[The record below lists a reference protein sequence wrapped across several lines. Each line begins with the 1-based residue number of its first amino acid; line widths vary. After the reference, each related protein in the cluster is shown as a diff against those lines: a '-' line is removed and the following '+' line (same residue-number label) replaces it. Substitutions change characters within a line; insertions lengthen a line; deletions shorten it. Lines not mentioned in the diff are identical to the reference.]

1 MTLSTQLIIA
11 LAQAGILVNL
21 MLVAAA
27 YMVLAERKIS
37 AWIQNRVGP
46 NRVGPWG
53 LFQSFADVF
62 KLYLKEDVVPA
73 AADYRFH
80 ALAPVISIAVAI
92 TVYALIPFSPA
103 VTIDGVTYSLSM
115 APKMDIGIL
124 AILAMTSV
132 GVYGVALAGW
142 SSNNKYSLMGGLR
155 SSAQMISYELSM
167 GLAIIAVVLC
177 AGSLNLV
184 DMINQQN
191 TGAWYV
197 MYQPVGFILFF
208 ITALAETNRAPFDL
222 PEAEPELVGG
232 YHTEYSGMKF
242 GLLYLAE
249 YANMLASS
257 AIMAAIYLGGWDAI
271 PFVDDASVVGM
282 FISDPTQLSIALALL
297 GHVVFLT
304 KAFLLVFVFIWV
316 RWSLPRFRYDQLMN
330 LGWKILLPLSLV
342 NVIVTGLIIHFTK

>member
-1 MTLSTQLIIA
+1 MDWIDFAIIVA
-11 LAQAGILVNL
+11 KGGILVNA
-21 MLVAAA
+21 MLIAAA
-27 YMVLAERKIS
+27 YMVLAERKIA
-37 AWIQNRVGP
+37 AWIQNRIGP

-73 AADYRFH
+73 AADYKFH

-92 TVYALIPFSPA
+92 SVYAVIPWSDA
-103 VTIDGVTYSLSM
+103 VEIGGRMISLTM
-115 APKMDIGIL
+115 APDMNIAL
-124 AILAMTSV
+124 LVILAMTSV

-167 GLAIIAVVLC
+167 GLSVIGVVMI

-184 DMINQQN
+184 DIIRGQSAGVWN
-191 TGAWYV
+191 AF
-197 MYQPVGFILFF
+197 YQPLGFIIFF
-208 ITALAETNRAPFDL
+208 VTALAETNRAPFDL

-232 YHTEYSGMKF
+232 YHTEYSAMKF

-257 AIMAAIYLGGWDAI
+257 AIMATLFLGGWDI
-271 PFVDDASVVGM
+271 VPFLDDSAVLGLEAGSLPLVLLQHLAFVGK
-282 FISDPTQLSIALALL
+282 SL
-297 GHVVFLT
+297 
-304 KAFLLVFVFIWV
+304 LLVFVFIWI

-330 LGWKILLPLSLV
+330 LGWKVLLPLSLA
-342 NVIVTGLIIHFTK
+342 NIAVTGIVILLFNR

>member
-1 MTLSTQLIIA
+1 MDWIELIIIVA
-11 LAQAGILVNL
+11 KGGLLVNA
-21 MLVAAA
+21 MLIAAA
-27 YMVLAERKIS
+27 YMVLAERKIA
-37 AWIQNRVGP
+37 AWIQNRIGP

-53 LFQSFADVF
+53 LLQSFADVF
-62 KLYLKEDVVPA
+62 KLYLKEDVVPV

-92 TVYALIPFSPA
+92 TVYAIIPWSGEVEVA
-103 VTIDGVTYSLSM
+103 GRMYSLSM
-115 APKMDIGIL
+115 APNMNVAFL
-124 AILAMTSV
+124 VVLAMTSV

-167 GLAIIAVVLC
+167 GLSAVGVLML

-184 DMINQQN
+184 EIIRAQMDS
-191 TGAWYV
+191 GWFV
-197 MYQPVGFILFF
+197 FYQPFAFIIFF
-208 ITALAETNRAPFDL
+208 VTALAETNRAPFDL

-232 YHTEYSGMKF
+232 YHTEYASMKF

-257 AIMAAIYLGGWDAI
+257 AIMATIFLGGWDII
-271 PFVDDASVVGM
+271 PFMDDATILGLKDGSLPLVLLQHGAIVGK
-282 FISDPTQLSIALALL
+282 SL
-297 GHVVFLT
+297 
-304 KAFLLVFVFIWV
+304 LLVFVFIWI

-330 LGWKILLPLSLV
+330 LGWKILLPLSLA
-342 NVIVTGLIIHFTK
+342 NIALTGLAILLFSK

>member
-1 MTLSTQLIIA
+1 MDLTQLLITLI
-11 LAQAGILVNL
+11 QGGILVNV
-21 MLVAAA
+21 MLISAAF
-27 YMVLAERKIS
+27 MVLAERKVA
-37 AWIQNRVGP
+37 AWIQNRIGP

-53 LFQSFADVF
+53 LLQSFADVF
-62 KLYLKEDVVPA
+62 KLYMKEDVVPA

-92 TVYALIPFSPA
+92 TVYAVIPWSGPF
-103 VTIDGVTYSLSM
+103 VEINGIQYGLTM
-115 APKMDIGIL
+115 APNMNVAL
-124 AILAMTSV
+124 LVILAMTSV

-155 SSAQMISYELSM
+155 SAAQMISYELSM
-167 GLAIIAVVLC
+167 GLSIVGVLML

-184 DMINQQN
+184 EIIMAQVKS
-191 TGAWYV
+191 GWFV
-197 MYQPVGFILFF
+197 FYQPFAFIIFI

-257 AIMAAIYLGGWDAI
+257 AIMATLFLGGWDLI
-271 PFVDDASVVGM
+271 PFLDDSAILGLPQGSLPMAILG
-282 FISDPTQLSIALALL
+282 FLAFAGKAALM
-297 GHVVFLT
+297 
-304 KAFLLVFVFIWV
+304 VFVFMWI

-330 LGWKILLPLSLV
+330 LGWKVLLPLSLV
-342 NVIVTGLIIHFTK
+342 NIAITGVVLLLLQ

>member
-1 MTLSTQLIIA
+1 MSITNLIVI
-11 LAQAGILVNL
+11 LVQAGILVNL
-21 MLVAAA
+21 MLMAAA
-27 YMVLAERKIS
+27 YMVLAERKIA

-62 KLYLKEDVVPA
+62 KLYLKEDIVPA
-73 AADYRFH
+73 AADYKFH
-80 ALAPVISIAVAI
+80 ALAPVIAIGVAV
-92 TVYALIPFSPA
+92 TVYAIIPFSGPL
-103 VTIDGVTYSLSM
+103 VEIDGVQYGLTM
-115 APKMDIGIL
+115 APNMNIGIL
-124 AILAMTSV
+124 AVLAMTSV

-167 GLAIIAVVLC
+167 GLAIVGVVLLS
-177 AGSLNLV
+177 GSLNLV
-184 DMINQQN
+184 EIIRAQ
-191 TGAWYV
+191 TEGVWYV
-197 MYQPVGFILFF
+197 MLQPVGFLLFF

-249 YANMLASS
+249 YANILASS
-257 AIMAAIYLGGWDAI
+257 AIMAALYLGGWDVI
-271 PFVDDASVVGM
+271 PFLDDSTLLGFAPNSLPMV
-282 FISDPTQLSIALALL
+282 LL
-297 GHVVFLT
+297 GHVAFLG
-304 KAFLLVFVFIWV
+304 KSFLLVFVFIWV

-330 LGWKILLPLSLV
+330 LGWKVLLPISLL
-342 NVIVTGLIIHFTK
+342 NITLTGLGILIFGS

>member
-1 MTLSTQLIIA
+1 MDTLLDF
-11 LAQAGILVNL
+11 GIVVAKGGVLVNA
-21 MLVAAA
+21 MLIAAA
-27 YMVLAERKIS
+27 YMVLAERKIA
-37 AWIQNRVGP
+37 AWIQNRIGP

-62 KLYLKEDVVPA
+62 KLYLKEDIVPA
-73 AADYRFH
+73 AADYKFH

-92 TVYALIPFSPA
+92 TVYAVIPWSDVF
-103 VTIDGVTYSLSM
+103 TLGGKEYTLTM
-115 APKMDIGIL
+115 APDMNVAL
-124 AILAMTSV
+124 LVVLAMTSV

-167 GLAIIAVVLC
+167 GLSVVGVLMIT
-177 AGSLNLV
+177 GSLNL
-184 DMINQQN
+184 MEIIRWQT
-191 TGAWYV
+191 TGGWTV
-197 MYQPVGFILFF
+197 FYQPFAFIIFLV
-208 ITALAETNRAPFDL
+208 TALAETNRAPFDL

-257 AIMAAIYLGGWDAI
+257 AIMATLFLGGWDI
-271 PFVDDASVVGM
+271 VPFLDDAAVLGLE
-282 FISDPTQLSIALALL
+282 PNSIPMVLL
-297 GHVVFLT
+297 GHG
-304 KAFLLVFVFIWV
+304 AFVGKSLLLVFVFIWI

-330 LGWKILLPLSLV
+330 LGWKILLPLSLA
-342 NVIVTGLIIHFTK
+342 NIAITGTVMLFLNR